1 MKASENLDISSTVEI
16 EFSTS
21 KIANSVRAALQPDN
35 SNFPKGLSIVMV
47 SCNNKLIIKVNCNSG
62 MATFINTLDEILEH
76 IQIVEGCNTMIDPKL
91 IKESPDMIKEML
103 SKKKHRV
110 PF

>member
-1 MKASENLDISSTVEI
+1 MRISYLQLGDICQLTKMKASENLDISSTVEI

-21 KIANSVRAALQPDN
+21 KIANSVRAALKPDN
-35 SNFPKGLSIVMV
+35 SNFPNGLSIVMV

-76 IQIVEGCNTMIDPKL
+76 IQIAKAAIQ
-91 IKESPDMIKEML
+91 
-103 SKKKHRV
+103 
-110 PF
+110 